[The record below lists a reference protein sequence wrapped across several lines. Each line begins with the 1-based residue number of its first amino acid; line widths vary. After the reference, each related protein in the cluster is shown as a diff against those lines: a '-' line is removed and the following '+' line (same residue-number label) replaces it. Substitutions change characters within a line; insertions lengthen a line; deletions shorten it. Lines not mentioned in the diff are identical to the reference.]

1 MKAIKSS
8 ALIIGSMLSS
18 GILNSSQ
25 YDAKLFSQL
34 RNATPSQG
42 SHQAIQPRRL
52 TAPEQVLA
60 VGLMRQFKKNYKA
73 ASSLLRQGYEGQVRL
88 GKDGEIPESC
98 ILPLNNIGKCPL
110 SFKDREFSSCNTM
123 VPHENVDD
131 ILGRLDDKTMEQYLT
146 LGKIGVSKGSD
157 EALMLRSCIGG
168 RGGGPALAYYGGI
181 AFDGIWAYASWKIA
195 ARALNKLPDVADG
208 VAEGAKQLK
217 EHVSKFVGEM
227 TNEDR
232 FRGIG
237 SLKDIAHN
245 LYLSDRAEYDLLI
258 SKGLKAEALNLL
270 AKMENMSH
278 YTEIAS
284 DIIKERVKANTKSY
298 VADKLLKLPKAM
310 KDSIEKGIGG
320 NIFSDKLQDVAT
332 GAFKHG
338 AFGALISVTFQVGSN
353 IISNLN
359 GPDGGTAK
367 IIGGVIGAS
376 SEQVWGDWLDRL
388 LEPSGIAA
396 VAMSGFWYGGLR
408 YTAKTLFCMGL
419 AAVPGW

>member
-1 MKAIKSS
+1 VKATKSS
-8 ALIIGSMLSS
+8 ALTIGLMLLI
-18 GILNSSQ
+18 GFLNGSQ
-25 YDAKLFSQL
+25 QDTKSFI
-34 RNATPSQG
+34 
-42 SHQAIQPRRL
+42 SHQPMQPRRL

-60 VGLMRQFKKNYKA
+60 VGLMRQWCANAHYFKKNYKA
-73 ASSLLRQGYEGQVRL
+73 ACVRL
-88 GKDGEIPESC
+88 GENGEIPESC
-98 ILPLNNIGKCPL
+98 MLPLNSVGKCPL
-110 SFKDREFSSCNTM
+110 SFKDREFSSRSSII
-123 VPHENVDD
+123 PHENVDD
-131 ILGRLDDKTMEQYLT
+131 VLGRLDDKTMGQYLA

-157 EALMLRSCIGG
+157 EALILRSCIGG
-168 RGGGPALAYYGGI
+168 KGGGPGLAYWGGI
-181 AFDGIWAYASWKIA
+181 AFDSVWAYTQWKIA
-195 ARALNKLPDVADG
+195 SRALNKLPDVADG

-217 EHVSKFVGEM
+217 DHVSKFVGEM

-237 SLKDIAHN
+237 NVKDIANN
-245 LYLSDRAEYDLLI
+245 LYLSDKAEYDLLI
-258 SKGLKAEALNLL
+258 GKGLKDAAFNLL
-270 AKMENMSH
+270 AKMEDMDR
-278 YTEIAS
+278 YREIAS
-284 DIIKERVKANTKSY
+284 DIVKARVKANTKSY
-298 VADKLLKLPKAM
+298 VADKLLKLPKAV

-338 AFGALISVTFQVGSN
+338 AFGALISVGFQVGSN